1 MPYIKQEIRSGK
13 LLEVEVY
20 YSTRHGKRGIHRS
33 PNEAQTGESQEKGN
47 ERRAQKRLKRLITT
61 NFSREAKDLFVT
73 YTYGREVTEE
83 EAMKGERNLLD
94 RIRRLRKKKG
104 LPELKY
110 IVITEKQSKWHHHLI
125 MNGGLTWDELVAVWG
140 NRGERVHVSTLDDS
154 QVCEGLARYLTE
166 QHKAKKGTDDAEN
179 VKQPRRKGQHRWRAS
194 RNLQEPTVTKTVL
207 KREPRLKEPSQRKG
221 YQLIRDSVTMGFD
234 VFGMVWSHAEY
245 VRVEDMKRTI
255 KGKAPGRRK
264 KHV

>member
-1 MPYIKQEIRSGK
+1 MPYIKQTIRSGK
-13 LLEVEVY
+13 LLEEEVY
-20 YSTRHGKRGIHRS
+20 FSTRHGRRGIHRS
-33 PNEAQTGESQEKGN
+33 PNEAQTGESQEKVN
-47 ERRAQKRLKRLITT
+47 ERRARKRLKRLITT
-61 NFSREAKDLFVT
+61 NFSREAGDLFVT

-104 LPELKY
+104 LKELKY
-110 IVITEKQSKWHHHLI
+110 IVITEKQGQWHHHVI
-125 MNGGLTWDELVAVWG
+125 MNGGLTWEELVAVWG
-140 NRGERVHVSTLDDS
+140 SRGERVHVSTLDDS

-166 QHKAKKGTDDAEN
+166 QHKAKKGTDDPEN

-194 RNLQEPTVTKTVL
+194 RNLKEPTVTKTVM
-207 KREPRLKEPSQRKG
+207 KREPKLREPAKRKG

-245 VRVEDMKRTI
+245 VRVEEPKREP
-255 KGKAPGRRK
+255 KGKSPGRRK